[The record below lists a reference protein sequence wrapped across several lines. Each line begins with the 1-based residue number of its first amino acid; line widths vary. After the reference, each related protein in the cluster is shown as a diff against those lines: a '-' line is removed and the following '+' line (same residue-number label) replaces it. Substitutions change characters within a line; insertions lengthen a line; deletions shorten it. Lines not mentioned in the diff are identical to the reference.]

1 MSDKALRL
9 TMAMLALVTIGIA
22 GYLLQAH
29 YSGGSV
35 VCSTGGCETVEQSR
49 YSDIF
54 GIPVALIGLLGSVA
68 ILITLLRG
76 DLLGRAAGLALTL
89 TGFLFA
95 AYLVLVQLAVLHAVC
110 EWCIVND
117 SLVTAIAAL
126 AVVRA
131 SADRRP
137 GKRTVVRPSRT

>member
-9 TMAMLALVTIGIA
+9 TMAALALVTIGIA
-22 GYLLQAH
+22 SYLLQAH

-49 YSDIF
+49 YADIF

-68 ILITLLRG
+68 ILITLMRG

-89 TGFLFA
+89 TGFFFA
-95 AYLVLVQLAVLHAVC
+95 AYLVLVQLTALHAVC

-117 SLVTAIAAL
+117 SLLAAIAVL

-131 SADRRP
+131 RADLKTP
-137 GKRTVVRPSRT
+137 VLV